1 MKIWNG
7 NFCGAFELR
16 FTYGWA
22 SGAIRIFNGRYCGS
36 VGCLVSKFNHSSS
49 ETIQKLMSEAI
60 KHLTWQLILMCRNRK
75 YLISQQSRLIWCCH
89 SFFSIK
95 RHLSLNNSHLLFQVV
110 TGATDGIGKQYAKS
124 VSEISSLS
132 GSLFIQFRCLTVINN
147 NFSITR
153 ERRKKYGNAALWL
166 DGRKT
171 KL

>member
-1 MKIWNG
+1 M
-7 NFCGAFELR
+7 
-16 FTYGWA
+16 TTH
-22 SGAIRIFNGRYCGS
+22 SD
-36 VGCLVSKFNHSSS
+36 VSKSKIFDLA
-49 ETIQKLMSEAI
+49 TV
-60 KHLTWQLILMCRNRK
+60 
-75 YLISQQSRLIWCCH
+75 
-89 SFFSIK
+89 SFDMPQFSTMK
-95 RHLSLNNSHLLFQVV
+95 RHLSLNYSHLLFQVV

-153 ERRKKYGNAALWL
+153 ERRKKYGNAALRL